1 MTEKGSRATPRVL
14 AVIGTR
20 PEAVKLAPVV
30 HAFWQRP
37 EVELR
42 VLATAQHRAM
52 LDQTLAF
59 FGIRPDRD
67 LNAMRPDQ
75 SLAELTAQLL
85 LLLDPALKE
94 EAPALVLAQGDTTT
108 VMVVAMCCSYR
119 DIPFAHVEAGLRSG
133 DLRRPFPEEQNRMFA
148 ARVAALNFAPTKCAA
163 DNLLREG
170 VRPESVQIT
179 GNTVIDALQWTLA
192 RVAVSKFQVPQGQ
205 RLVLVTA
212 HRRENFGAPF
222 DQLCIAL
229 RRLADRADV
238 RILYPLHP
246 NPNVRQAAKLALGD
260 HAHIKL
266 VEPLDYPDM
275 VAAMQACDLIL
286 TDSGGVQEEAPSLG
300 KPVLLL
306 RDVTERPE
314 GVLAGAV
321 RLVGTDPER
330 IVREAVRLLDDQA
343 SYAAMAVVR
352 NPYGDGRAALRIVD
366 RCCAFLRSRH

>member
-1 MTEKGSRATPRVL
+1 M
-14 AVIGTR
+14 
-20 PEAVKLAPVV
+20 
-30 HAFWQRP
+30 
-37 EVELR
+37 
-42 VLATAQHRAM
+42 
-52 LDQTLAF
+52 
-59 FGIRPDRD
+59 
-67 LNAMRPDQ
+67 
-75 SLAELTAQLL
+75 
-85 LLLDPALKE
+85 
-94 EAPALVLAQGDTTT
+94 
-108 VMVVAMCCSYR
+108 
-119 DIPFAHVEAGLRSG
+119 
-133 DLRRPFPEEQNRMFA
+133 
-148 ARVAALNFAPTKCAA
+148 
-163 DNLLREG
+163 
-170 VRPESVQIT
+170 
-179 GNTVIDALQWTLA
+179 
-192 RVAVSKFQVPQGQ
+192 
-205 RLVLVTA
+205 LVTA

-352 NPYGDGRAALRIVD
+352 NPYGDGHAALRIVD
-366 RCCAFLRSRH
+366 RCCAFLRARH